1 MFFDKIKDRKNKKIT
16 DINRLIYVRKEGDNM
31 KKIAVLLV
39 LVLSMGLILS
49 ACGVS
54 PVKSEREALST
65 LLSAISDLKSIT
77 SDIDNIK
84 SKTITQKTYDDLAK
98 RLKKVREAIDSTN
111 LYKDIDSIKER
122 YATANSSY
130 DKAEIKLNKLKDK
143 IEKEDTKKTTTNKKE
158 TDKST
163 STKTNTKSK

>member
-1 MFFDKIKDRKNKKIT
+1 
-16 DINRLIYVRKEGDNM
+16 M
-31 KKIAVLLV
+31 KKIALLLV
-39 LVLSMGLILS
+39 LVLSLSMVLS
-49 ACGVS
+49 ACGGS
-54 PVKSEREALST
+54 SVKSEREALST

-98 RLKKVREAIDSTN
+98 RLKKVRTAIDSTN

-143 IEKEDTKKTTTNKKE
+143 IEKEDTKKTTTNKE